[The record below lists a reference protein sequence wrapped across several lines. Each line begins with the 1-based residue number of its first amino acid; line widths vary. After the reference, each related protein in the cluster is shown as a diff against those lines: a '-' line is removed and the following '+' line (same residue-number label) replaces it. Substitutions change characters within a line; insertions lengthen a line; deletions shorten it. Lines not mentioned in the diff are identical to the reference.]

1 MINNDSNTTMY
12 DLIPA
17 VESLNKVPGFDPLKL
32 MHTVETPGTGE
43 KAMVLDLKYK
53 KLWFRLAYPKGKIK
67 LNRQKITEELAVF
80 EALIYFD
87 KNDTEPVS
95 SCTIECTSD
104 TPSYIRAAQNR
115 AIDRALTDAGFGIQ
129 FIKMPISTKNSRT
142 EQGMTISSTPQGIS
156 SDIAN
161 DLPIK
166 KDAEIIEFKK
176 DETLSNTVEECRVDR
191 TPKYTADMSI
201 DEILSLM
208 TYEDACDVV
217 VDSGVCNG
225 MTIAQVA
232 EKRGPSLKF
241 YVYGGYKGSN
251 IVKAAAQIMLEAIK
265 AKMAG

>member
-1 MINNDSNTTMY
+1 MNNNDNSTTMY

-17 VESLNKVPGFDPLKL
+17 AASLNKVPGFDPLKL

-43 KAMVLDLKYK
+43 KTMVLDLKYK

-104 TPSYIRAAQNR
+104 TPSYIQTAQNR

-129 FIKMPISTKNSRT
+129 FVKTPISTKNSRI
-142 EQGMTISSTPQGIS
+142 EQDINISSTPQGIS
-156 SDIAN
+156 PDTAN
-161 DLPIK
+161 ELPIK
-166 KDAEIIEFKK
+166 KEAEIIEFKK
-176 DETLSNTVEECRVDR
+176 DDVLSNTVKESRVDS
-191 TPKYTADMSI
+191 TPKYTADMSV

-251 IVKAAAQIMLEAIK
+251 IVKAAAQIMLEAMK